1 MASLLIRCL
10 IDQSVSLGLITP
22 YQAQRKTIIRDCYN
36 YLRDN
41 PTDRE
46 IFEREVMINTVDSFQ
61 GQQRDIIIVSTVR
74 ANSKAQVGFLTD

>member
-22 YQAQRKTIIRDCYN
+22 YQAQRKAIIRDCYN

-61 GQQRDIIIVSTVR
+61 GQ
-74 ANSKAQVGFLTD
+74 